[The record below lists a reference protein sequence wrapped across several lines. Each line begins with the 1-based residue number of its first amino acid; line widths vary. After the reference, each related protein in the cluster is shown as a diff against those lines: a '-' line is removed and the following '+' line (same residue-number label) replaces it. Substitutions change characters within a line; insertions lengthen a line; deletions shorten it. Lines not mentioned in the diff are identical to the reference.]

1 MGKTTEE
8 NTNNHCD
15 IIMDIGKILS
25 IAVVVLHLVG
35 FFLAIIGIGELDVDL
50 ELYTFVTVMYM
61 FLGVLY
67 AVQKFMGKFADKD
80 VVPIL
85 STALFSALC
94 AMMDYGNR
102 CQDTAP
108 TTEIEDNCNLI
119 LTGGIFHA
127 FAALITML
135 APILMGGGGN
145 AVSAS

>member
-1 MGKTTEE
+1 MGNRRK
-8 NTNNHCD
+8 HKQPLRHHHGHWQDPLDC
-15 IIMDIGKILS
+15 GGGAPPRWL
-25 IAVVVLHLVG
+25 LPRHHWH
-35 FFLAIIGIGELDVDL
+35 GELDVDL

>member
-1 MGKTTEE
+1 MG
-8 NTNNHCD
+8 

-85 STALFSALC
+85 S
-94 AMMDYGNR
+94 
-102 CQDTAP
+102 
-108 TTEIEDNCNLI
+108 
-119 LTGGIFHA
+119 GGIFHA

>member
-1 MGKTTEE
+1 MG
-8 NTNNHCD
+8 

-61 FLGVLY
+61 
-67 AVQKFMGKFADKD
+67 FMGKFADKD

-135 APILMGGGGN
+135 APILMGGGG
-145 AVSAS
+145 

>member
-1 MGKTTEE
+1 MG
-8 NTNNHCD
+8 
-15 IIMDIGKILS
+15 
-25 IAVVVLHLVG
+25 VVLHLIG
-35 FFLAIIGIGELDVDL
+35 FFLAIIGIGELGDDL

-85 STALFSALC
+85 SALC
-94 AMMDYGNR
+94 AIMDYGNR